1 MSDFDRIR
9 TAKEVS
15 FQDRRK
21 KADWIVKMATIL
33 NLVSWAVAV
42 AVWFVLESA
51 SPEREMR
58 FVTSLLQV
66 HFDSDI
72 IVRNRWDMTLLPI
85 AFFLLIASL
94 CICIASFMFNKMRM
108 RRKTDK
114 YRKSI
119 IIIGIITILG
129 IIGFLIRFGL
139 PF

>member
-58 FVTSLLQV
+58 FVTSLMQV

-94 CICIASFMFNKMRM
+94 CICIVSFMFNKMRM

-129 IIGFLIRFGL
+129 IVFFLIRFGL